1 MFLLW
6 RKHAS
11 VIKMLQRAHREF
23 CASRAGPPQCQGS
36 RRIFLLLDTERPR
49 NKSLV
54 GAASPCA
61 PRRWPDAL
69 KSRTLGSSIH
79 YFLAAARFSIV
90 GSAPI
95 WVVSLPAALEKAVMF
110 PSLPRI
116 QRVTRLC
123 PGPSARQSRAP
134 KNRRPRRPWMST
146 ACTAHAIGTHQAAV
160 DTRSAVCVFG
170 RHQHRCRGVTR
181 QCSDTVLQPF
191 TAGEQFHLFFRNV
204 HVCQPQGLQ
213 HLLLACC
220 GYPKAAGSSFERS

>member
-1 MFLLW
+1 
-6 RKHAS
+6 
-11 VIKMLQRAHREF
+11 MLQRAHRDF

-36 RRIFLLLDTERPR
+36 RRIFLLLDTERLR

-54 GAASPCA
+54 GAASPYT
-61 PRRWPDAL
+61 PRQWPDAGL
-69 KSRTLGSSIH
+69 FHTL
-79 YFLAAARFSIV
+79 LFS
-90 GSAPI
+90 GSAIQHCWKRPR
-95 WVVSLPAALEKAVMF
+95 LGGEPACRIGKSSDVPL
-110 PSLPRI
+110 SLPRV

-123 PGPSARQSRAP
+123 PGPSAARVGHPKIVARAA
-134 KNRRPRRPWMST
+134 RGVYGMH
-146 ACTAHAIGTHQAAV
+146 AHAIGTHQAVV

-213 HLLLACC
+213 HLLFSVLRVSQ
-220 GYPKAAGSSFERS
+220 SSGQ

>member
-110 PSLPRI
+110 PLSSSGTARNKAVPRP
-116 QRVTRLC
+116 L
-123 PGPSARQSRAP
+123 SRQSRAP
-134 KNRRPRRPWMST
+134 QNRRPRRPW
-146 ACTAHAIGTHQAAV
+146 CLRHARARH
-160 DTRSAVCVFG
+160 RYPSG
-170 RHQHRCRGVTR
+170 RC
-181 QCSDTVLQPF
+181 
-191 TAGEQFHLFFRNV
+191 
-204 HVCQPQGLQ
+204 
-213 HLLLACC
+213 
-220 GYPKAAGSSFERS
+220 

>member
-69 KSRTLGSSIH
+69 KSRTLGSSIL

-123 PGPSARQSRAP
+123 PGPSAAKVGHPKIVARAA
-134 KNRRPRRPWMST
+134 RGVYGMH
-146 ACTAHAIGTHQAAV
+146 AHAIGTHQAAV

-213 HLLLACC
+213 HLLFSVLRVSQ
-220 GYPKAAGSSFERS
+220 SSGQ